1 MSRFIQLLRAELIR
15 DVTTALRYPMEL
27 IAGLVI
33 MFALF
38 MGLYTGAQSLTGGSL
53 IAGSQ
58 ELLVVRYCMWFLAII
73 AINSM
78 SVDIENEA
86 RQGTLEQLYLCAPSF
101 MGLLWIRGTV
111 HLLTG
116 SSMVV
121 CLSILLQAATGRW
134 LHISLG
140 SLGPVILTVVL
151 TVGGLLGF
159 GLIIGGLSIVFK
171 RVGQLAAILQFALF
185 FLAFVDLGRMH
196 PFAAAVVSNLP
207 FTRGVGILGRL
218 LADPL
223 SSNALAPSN
232 PELWI
237 AVLWLALDSA
247 CYALLGSFI
256 FGAMEKKARRQGALG
271 HY

>member
-1 MSRFIQLLRAELIR
+1 MRFLQLLKAELVR

-27 IAGLVI
+27 FAGLII

-38 MGLYTGAQSLTGGSL
+38 MGLYTGARSLAGGAL
-53 IAGSQ
+53 LEGSQ
-58 ELLVVRYCMWFLAII
+58 ELLVVRYCMWFLAIV

-121 CLSILLQAATGRW
+121 VLSLLLQAATGNW
-134 LHISLG
+134 LHISLV
-140 SLGPVILTVVL
+140 SLGPVVLTVVL
-151 TVGGLLGF
+151 TVAGLLGF
-159 GLIIGGLSIVFK
+159 GLILGGLSIVFK
-171 RVGQLAAILQFALF
+171 RVGQLAAILQFGLF
-185 FLAFVDLGRMH
+185 FLAFLEPAKLH
-196 PFAAAVVSNLP
+196 PVAGAVVANLP
-207 FTRGVGILGRL
+207 FTRGVALLGGL
-218 LADPL
+218 LAGPGAA
-223 SSNALAPSN
+223 NTQALGGA
-232 PELWI
+232 ELWI
-237 AVLWLALDSA
+237 GLAWLALDSA
-247 CYALLGSFI
+247 AYALVGSLVFL
-256 FGAMEKKARRQGALG
+256 AMERRARLHGALG

>member
-1 MSRFIQLLRAELIR
+1 MRFFQLLWAELVR

-27 IAGLVI
+27 IGGLVI

-38 MGLYTGAQSLTGGSL
+38 MGLIAGASFLADGEL
-53 IAGSQ
+53 AAGSQ

-86 RQGTLEQLYLCAPSF
+86 RQGTLEQLFLCAPSF

-121 CLSILLQAATGRW
+121 VLSLLLQAATGKW
-134 LHISLG
+134 LHLSAAAIL
-140 SLGPVILTVVL
+140 PVIVIITLTVV
-151 TVGGLLGF
+151 GLLGF
-159 GLIIGGLSIVFK
+159 GLILGGLSIVFK
-171 RVGQLAAILQFALF
+171 RIGQVAAIMQFALL
-185 FLAFVDLGRMH
+185 FLAFLDLGRMH
-196 PFAAAVVSNLP
+196 PLAAGLIANLP
-207 FTRGVGILGRL
+207 FTRGVDLLGRL
-218 LADPL
+218 LADPAAAG
-223 SSNALAPSN
+223 ALTPSD
-232 PELWI
+232 PALWSGLGLLLI
-237 AVLWLALDSA
+237 NSLV
-247 CYALLGSFI
+247 YAGLGSLVFTL
-256 FGAMEKKARRQGALG
+256 MERKARNMGALG